1 MKADRAADGSSTA
14 RNTDVCQNGSS
25 VLPLPPA
32 LLFRH
37 TLKSLAK
44 ADKAS
49 AKPKHVGIYSQGH
62 EKLLT
67 LETARIVHRP
77 RLSNGPNDGKVFPH

>member
-25 VLPLPPA
+25 VLALPLA

-37 TLKSLAK
+37 TLKSLAQ
-44 ADKAS
+44 ANEAS
-49 AKPKHVGIYSQGH
+49 AKPECSGIYSQGH

-67 LETARIVHRP
+67 LERARIIQRP
-77 RLSNGPNDGKVFPH
+77 RLSNRPNDRKVFPG